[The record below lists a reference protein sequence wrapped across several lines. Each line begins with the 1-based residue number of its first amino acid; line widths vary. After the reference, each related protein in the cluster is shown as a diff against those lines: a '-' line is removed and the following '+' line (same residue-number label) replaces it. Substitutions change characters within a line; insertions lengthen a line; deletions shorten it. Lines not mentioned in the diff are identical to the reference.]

1 MAEAINEG
9 LLDKLKTAIKTSKA
23 GAKARAAGDW
33 FREKVKQAG
42 ARAKMKAVTP
52 NQLLRRQPDD
62 NILLG
67 KMFFYK
73 YDPKFAK
80 KLPYWDM
87 YPLVFPFERAPGGFY
102 GLNLHYIPPRDRA
115 VLMDNLNQYAS
126 NNKYDQ
132 TTRLELSYRL
142 LKRYGRAVPCVKR
155 YLGDR
160 IVSQTVR
167 IDADEWE
174 IAIFLPVERFQKV
187 RKVKSGK
194 IVGDF
199 INGRTTY
206 IWCR

>member
-9 LLDKLKTAIKTSKA
+9 LLDKLKTAIKTSTA

-42 ARAKMKAVTP
+42 ASAKMKAVTP

-126 NNKYDQ
+126 NNKYDN

-174 IAIFLPVERFQKV
+174 IAIFLPVERFQKASKGEV
-187 RKVKSGK
+187 WADSRR
-194 IVGDF
+194 F
-199 INGRTTY
+199 Y
-206 IWCR
+206 

>member
-42 ARAKMKAVTP
+42 ASARMKAVTP

-126 NNKYDQ
+126 NNKYDK

-174 IAIFLPVERFQKV
+174 IAIFLPVERFQKASKGEV
-187 RKVKSGK
+187 WADSRR
-194 IVGDF
+194 F
-199 INGRTTY
+199 Y
-206 IWCR
+206 

>member
-9 LLDKLKTAIKTSKA
+9 LLDKLKTAIKTSTA

-42 ARAKMKAVTP
+42 ASARMKAVTP

-87 YPLVFPFERAPGGFY
+87 YPLVFPFEKAPGGFY

-126 NNKYDQ
+126 NNKYDK

-174 IAIFLPVERFQKV
+174 VAIFLPVERFQKASKGEV
-187 RKVKSGK
+187 WKDSRR
-194 IVGDF
+194 F
-199 INGRTTY
+199 Y
-206 IWCR
+206 

>member
-42 ARAKMKAVTP
+42 ASAKMKAVTP

-174 IAIFLPVERFQKV
+174 VAIFLPVERFQKASKGEV
-187 RKVKSGK
+187 WKDSRR
-194 IVGDF
+194 F
-199 INGRTTY
+199 Y
-206 IWCR
+206 

>member
-9 LLDKLKTAIKTSKA
+9 LLDKLKTAIKTSTA

-33 FREKVKQAG
+33 FREKVRQAG
-42 ARAKMKAVTP
+42 ASAKMKAVTP

-126 NNKYDQ
+126 NNKYDK

-174 IAIFLPVERFQKV
+174 IAIFLPVERFQKASKGEV
-187 RKVKSGK
+187 WADSRR
-194 IVGDF
+194 F
-199 INGRTTY
+199 Y
-206 IWCR
+206 

>member
-42 ARAKMKAVTP
+42 ASARMKAVTP

-87 YPLVFPFERAPGGFY
+87 YPLVFPFEKAPGGFY

-126 NNKYDQ
+126 NNKYDK

-174 IAIFLPVERFQKV
+174 IAIFLPVERFQKASKGEV
-187 RKVKSGK
+187 WADSRR
-194 IVGDF
+194 F
-199 INGRTTY
+199 Y
-206 IWCR
+206 

>member
-9 LLDKLKTAIKTSKA
+9 LLDKLKTAIKTSTA

-33 FREKVKQAG
+33 FREKAKQAG
-42 ARAKMKAVTP
+42 ASAKMRAVTP
-52 NQLLRRQPDD
+52 NQLLKRQPDD

-174 IAIFLPVERFQKV
+174 VAIFLPVERFQKASKGEV
-187 RKVKSGK
+187 WKDSRR
-194 IVGDF
+194 F
-199 INGRTTY
+199 Y
-206 IWCR
+206 

>member
-9 LLDKLKTAIKTSKA
+9 LLDKLKTAIKTSTA

-33 FREKVKQAG
+33 FREKVRQAG
-42 ARAKMKAVTP
+42 ASARMKAVTP

-115 VLMDNLNQYAS
+115 VLMDNLNQCAS

-174 IAIFLPVERFQKV
+174 IAIFLPVERFQKASKGEV
-187 RKVKSGK
+187 WADSRR
-194 IVGDF
+194 F
-199 INGRTTY
+199 Y
-206 IWCR
+206 

>member
-33 FREKVKQAG
+33 FKEKVRQAG
-42 ARAKMKAVTP
+42 ASAKMKAVTP

-87 YPLVFPFERAPGGFY
+87 YPLVFPFEKAPGGFY

-126 NNKYDQ
+126 NNKYDK

-174 IAIFLPVERFQKV
+174 IAIFLPVERFQKASKGEV
-187 RKVKSGK
+187 WADSRR
-194 IVGDF
+194 F
-199 INGRTTY
+199 Y
-206 IWCR
+206 

>member
-42 ARAKMKAVTP
+42 ASAKMKAVTP

-87 YPLVFPFERAPGGFY
+87 YPLVFPFEKAPGGSY

-126 NNKYDQ
+126 NNKYDK

-174 IAIFLPVERFQKV
+174 IAIFLPVERFQKASKGEV
-187 RKVKSGK
+187 WKDSRR
-194 IVGDF
+194 F
-199 INGRTTY
+199 Y
-206 IWCR
+206 

>member
-9 LLDKLKTAIKTSKA
+9 LLDKLKTAIKTSTA

-33 FREKVKQAG
+33 FKEKVRQAG
-42 ARAKMKAVTP
+42 ASAKMKAVTP

-126 NNKYDQ
+126 NNKYDK

-174 IAIFLPVERFQKV
+174 VAIFLPVERFQKASKGEV
-187 RKVKSGK
+187 WADSRR
-194 IVGDF
+194 F
-199 INGRTTY
+199 Y
-206 IWCR
+206 

>member
-9 LLDKLKTAIKTSKA
+9 LLDKLKTAIKTSTA

-42 ARAKMKAVTP
+42 ASAKMKAVTP

-174 IAIFLPVERFQKV
+174 IAIFLPVERFQKASKGEV
-187 RKVKSGK
+187 WKDSRR
-194 IVGDF
+194 F
-199 INGRTTY
+199 Y
-206 IWCR
+206 

>member
-9 LLDKLKTAIKTSKA
+9 LLDKLKTAIKTSTA

-42 ARAKMKAVTP
+42 ASAKMKAVTP
-52 NQLLRRQPDD
+52 NQLLKRQPDD

-87 YPLVFPFERAPGGFY
+87 YPLVFPFEKAPGGFY

-174 IAIFLPVERFQKV
+174 IAIFLPVERFQKASKGEV
-187 RKVKSGK
+187 WADSRR
-194 IVGDF
+194 F
-199 INGRTTY
+199 Y
-206 IWCR
+206 

>member
-9 LLDKLKTAIKTSKA
+9 LLDKLKTAIKTSTA

-42 ARAKMKAVTP
+42 ASARMKAVTP

-87 YPLVFPFERAPGGFY
+87 YPLVFPFEKAPGGFY

-126 NNKYDQ
+126 NNKYDK

-174 IAIFLPVERFQKV
+174 VAIFLPVERFQKASKGEV
-187 RKVKSGK
+187 WADSRR
-194 IVGDF
+194 F
-199 INGRTTY
+199 Y
-206 IWCR
+206 

>member
-42 ARAKMKAVTP
+42 ASARMKAVTP

-102 GLNLHYIPPRDRA
+102 VLNLHYIPPRDRA
-115 VLMDNLNQYAS
+115 VLMDNLNKYAS

-142 LKRYGRAVPCVKR
+142 LNRYGRAVPCVKR

-167 IDADEWE
+167 IDDG
-174 IAIFLPVERFQKV
+174 
-187 RKVKSGK
+187 S
-194 IVGDF
+194 
-199 INGRTTY
+199 
-206 IWCR
+206 